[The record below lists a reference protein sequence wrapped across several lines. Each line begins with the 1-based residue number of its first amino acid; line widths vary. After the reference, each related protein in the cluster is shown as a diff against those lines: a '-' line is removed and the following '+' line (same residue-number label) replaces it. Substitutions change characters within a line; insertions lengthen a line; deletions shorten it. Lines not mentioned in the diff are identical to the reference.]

1 VPPVTFYS
9 HALSPFRAC
18 PPQAGKARNLSSIR
32 AAPQNE
38 IASAKNFSTSYE
50 ILHSR
55 LSLTSC
61 TRAVTMQ
68 AILRQQTAPETFS
81 ALRYCLPQGKM
92 L

>member
-1 VPPVTFYS
+1 MRCRHSEP
-9 HALSPFRAC
+9 ARRR
-18 PPQAGKARNLSSIR
+18 QARNLSSIR
-32 AAPQNE
+32 AAAQNK

-61 TRAVTMQ
+61 TLAVTMQ

-81 ALRYCLPQGKM
+81 ALRYCLPQGEM